1 VSDFV
6 GEPRAAEPQPPVHKA
21 TLVEVAERAGVSLK
35 TASRVFNDEP
45 YVAEATRARVE
56 AAAAA
61 LGFRLNQ
68 QASMLR
74 KGIVSSELALIVGDL
89 TNPFYAGL
97 AKGMESAL
105 RERGLYLTLASSD
118 ESEDEERRLL
128 AEFSRRNVL
137 GVALVSTLADHAHLD
152 DLGRR
157 GIGLVFVDRPPVG
170 LAADSV
176 VLDNFGG
183 GIMATNHLLA
193 QGHRRIDFVGDYSRL
208 PTHLDRSRGF
218 EAAMA
223 GAGIPGASARI
234 HEGAHGASAAS
245 SVAARLLTGPDAP
258 TAIVAGNNRACL
270 GVLQAVSEIAPNTA
284 VVGFDRPDFAE
295 LLKITTVWHSP
306 ENIGRVA
313 VELLLSS
320 QGEDRGTRHVVLPMT
335 LSVEG
340 SGEREP
346 ANENPSA

>member
-1 VSDFV
+1 MSDFID
-6 GEPRAAEPQPPVHKA
+6 EDPTADHQPAARKA

-45 YVAEATRARVE
+45 YVAETTRARVE

-74 KGIVSSELALIVGDL
+74 KGIVSSELALIVGDM

-105 RERGLYLTLASSD
+105 RERGIYLTLASSD
-118 ESEDEERRLL
+118 ESEDVERHLL

-137 GVALVSTLADHAHLD
+137 GVALVSTLSDHAHLD

-183 GIMATNHLLA
+183 GLLATNHLLA
-193 QGHRRIDFVGDYSRL
+193 QGHRRIDFIGDYSRL

-223 GAGIPGASARI
+223 RAGISDARSRI

-245 SVAARLLTGPDAP
+245 ALAVRLLRGPDAP
-258 TAIVAGNNRACL
+258 TAIIAGNNRVCL
-270 GVLQAVSEIAPNTA
+270 GVLQAVSEVAPQTA
-284 VVGFDRPDFAE
+284 VVGFDRPEFAE
-295 LLKITTVWHSP
+295 LLKVTTVWHSP
-306 ENIGRVA
+306 EHLGRVA
-313 VELLLSS
+313 VELLLSG
-320 QGEDRGTRHVVLPMT
+320 QADDRGTRHLVLPMA

-340 SGEREP
+340 SGERQP
-346 ANENPSA
+346 QP

>member
-1 VSDFV
+1 M
-6 GEPRAAEPQPPVHKA
+6 RKA

-56 AAAAA
+56 AAAAE
-61 LGFRLNQ
+61 LDFRLNQ

-74 KGIVSSELALIVGDL
+74 KGIVSSELALIVGDM

-118 ESEDEERRLL
+118 ESEDVERHLL

-170 LAADSV
+170 LSADSV

-183 GIMATNHLLA
+183 GLLATTHLLE
-193 QGHRRIDFVGDYSRL
+193 QGHRRIDFIGDYSRL

-223 GAGIPGASARI
+223 RAGIPDARSRI
-234 HEGAHGASAAS
+234 HEGAHGAAAAS
-245 SVAARLLTGPDAP
+245 ALAVRLLRGPDAP
-258 TAIVAGNNRACL
+258 TAIIAGNNRVSL
-270 GVLQAVSEIAPNTA
+270 GVLQAVSEVAPQTA
-284 VVGFDRPDFAE
+284 VVGFDRPEFAE
-295 LLKITTVWHSP
+295 LLKVTTVWHSP
-306 ENIGRVA
+306 EHMGQAA
-313 VELLLSS
+313 VELLLAAP
-320 QGEDRGTRHVVLPMT
+320 GDDRGTRHLVLPMT
-335 LSVEG
+335 LSPEG
-340 SGEREP
+340 SGERP
-346 ANENPSA
+346 PQAPIPSS

>member
-1 VSDFV
+1 VSESTD
-6 GEPRAAEPQPPVHKA
+6 EHAAAEAPVGTRKA
-21 TLVEVAERAGVSLK
+21 TLAEVAERAGVSLK

-74 KGIVSSELALIVGDL
+74 KGIVSSELALIVGDM

-105 RERGLYLTLASSD
+105 RERGLYLTLVSSD
-118 ESEDEERRLL
+118 ESEDVERHLL

-137 GVALVSTLADHAHLD
+137 GVALVSTLADHTHLD

-157 GIGLVFVDRPPVG
+157 GIGLVFIDRPPVG
-170 LAADSV
+170 LPADSV

-183 GIMATNHLLA
+183 GLLATNHLLA
-193 QGHRRIDFVGDYSRL
+193 QGHRRIDFIGDYSRL

-218 EAAMA
+218 EAAMT
-223 GAGIPGASARI
+223 GADVRDARSRV
-234 HEGAHGASAAS
+234 HEGAHGACAAS
-245 SVAARLLTGPDAP
+245 ALAAQLLTGPDAP
-258 TAIVAGNNRACL
+258 TAIIAGNNRVCL
-270 GVLQAVSEIAPNTA
+270 GVLQAVSELAPQTA
-284 VVGFDRPDFAE
+284 VVGFDRPEFAE
-295 LLKITTVWHSP
+295 LLKVTTVWHSP
-306 ENIGRVA
+306 EDMGRVA
-313 VELLLSS
+313 VELLLSG
-320 QGEDRGTRHVVLPMT
+320 QAAARGSRQVVLPMT
-335 LSVEG
+335 LSEEG
-340 SGEREP
+340 SGERPP
-346 ANENPSA
+346 AQVIASP